1 MLGSRGFRPRARSGA
16 RQALAVRVLFFNPL
30 GGLGGAERSLLDLLV
45 SLRRSPI
52 HVEPRLL
59 LMGDGELVERV
70 RELGI
75 EVQILPMP
83 PALARS
89 GESRKDAGNR
99 ARQALEVARGALA
112 TAPYLAEVRRAIRHA
127 RPDVL
132 HTNGMKAHLV
142 ARLAVPELPT
152 VVHVRDFVS
161 TRPLTRHLL
170 PLNRYRAVFVANSR
184 SVAEDLQRLAPRA
197 VTRVIYN
204 AIDLDTFA
212 PGPPDPLYL
221 ASLSGLP
228 PPPPQSVVVGMVA
241 TYAWWKGHRTFIDA
255 AARLRKLTPRPLRF
269 YIVGGPI
276 YGAQGAQVTR
286 AELDELIRAADL
298 ETCVGLVPFQS
309 DVVRAYRGMDIVVHP
324 SERPEPF
331 GRVIVE
337 GMAVEKAVVVARAG
351 GAQELFDEAQTGFGF
366 TPGDAGDC
374 ARALR
379 LLVDDDGLRTRIGR
393 DARRVAQARF
403 NRERLA
409 AETFA
414 VYREL
419 LG

>member
-1 MLGSRGFRPRARSGA
+1 MLGSRGFRSRRSGV

-45 SLRRSPI
+45 SLRHSDI
-52 HVEPRLL
+52 HVEPSLL
-59 LMGDGELVERV
+59 LMGDGELATRV

-83 PALARS
+83 PALSRA
-89 GESRKDAGNR
+89 GESRKDAGRGVRPALGLPR
-99 ARQALEVARGALA
+99 AALA
-112 TAPYLAEVRRAIRHA
+112 TAPYLAEVRRTILRA

-132 HTNGMKAHLV
+132 HTNGMKAHLL
-142 ARLAVPELPT
+142 ARLAVPEVPT

-161 TRPLTRHLL
+161 TRPLTRYLL
-170 PLNRYRAVFVANSR
+170 PLNRYRAIFVANSR

-212 PGPPDPLYL
+212 PGPRDSGYL

-228 PPPPQSVVVGMVA
+228 PAPPDSVLIGMVA
-241 TYAWWKGHRTFIDA
+241 TYAWWKGHRTFLDA
-255 AARLRKLTPRPLRF
+255 AARLQRLTQRSLRF

-276 YGAQGAQVTR
+276 YGAQGAQITR
-286 AELDELIRAADL
+286 PELDGLIRAAGL
-298 ETCVGLVPFQS
+298 ETTVGLVPFQS
-309 DVVRAYRGMDIVVHP
+309 DIVRAYRGLDIVVHP

-337 GMAVEKAVVVARAG
+337 AMAVEKAVVVARAG
-351 GAQELFDEAQTGFGF
+351 GAQELFEEAQTGFGF
-366 TPGDAGDC
+366 TPGDPDDC

-379 LLVDDDGLRTRIGR
+379 LLVDDERLRMRLGR
-393 DARRVAQARF
+393 DARRVAEARF